1 MTMITASRQW
11 PLVSHLFPVGTVS
24 LSMSM
29 ALEFFCSLVSL
40 KPSSNDHVCSVSG
53 QFSLTSMNSFPEYC
67 PLLAAVFPDL
77 LVYLLCRECSDH
89 PSNLFSIT
97 AAFSGPSISYEARL
111 WFAFIVSHKG
121 LRISF
126 ISDFVVFSYLLM
138 SIYFM
143 LAIWSY
149 SLAWEYCTIVA
160 SAELWFFY

>member
-1 MTMITASRQW
+1 MTVITASRQW
-11 PLVSHLFPVGTVS
+11 PRVSHLFPVGTVS
-24 LSMSM
+24 LSMTM
-29 ALEFFCSLVSL
+29 ALEFFRSLVSL
-40 KPSSNDHVCSVSG
+40 KPSSNDHFCSVSG
-53 QFSLTSMNSFPEYC
+53 QFSFAFMNSFSEYC

-77 LVYLLCRECSDH
+77 LVYLLCQECSDH

-97 AAFSGPSISYEARL
+97 AAFSGPSISYGARL

-121 LRISF
+121 RRISS
-126 ISDFVVFSYLLM
+126 ISDFVVLLYLLM

-149 SLAWEYCTIVA
+149 SFAWDYCTIVA